1 VTRRAGRGGVGWGP
15 VGAAAT
21 LGPML
26 RRPPGPAII
35 AMTLLW
41 QAAAQS
47 TPPQATVRLPTSTQ
61 LPSGSSRRGE
71 ALKAEG
77 ETVPV
82 TVDGP
87 SGRYEVASARAARH
101 RERFFGAPQ
110 REPQRFAGLPGV
122 ECPADLSSGGL
133 TDDHL
138 PACQRLCIVPLGAH
152 CSHPVFSQR

>member
-1 VTRRAGRGGVGWGP
+1 
-15 VGAAAT
+15 
-21 LGPML
+21 M
-26 RRPPGPAII
+26 
-35 AMTLLW
+35 
-41 QAAAQS
+41 
-47 TPPQATVRLPTSTQ
+47 RLPTSTQ
-61 LPSGSSRRGE
+61 LPLGRRGE
-71 ALKAEG
+71 PLKAEG
-77 ETVPV
+77 ETVSV

-138 PACQRLCIVPLGAH
+138 PLGPR